1 MRLHDSQVA
10 AAVPTVPRAP
20 SLVPAWLLAGIVV
33 LGAFVRLAGL
43 GDKSLWIDESFS
55 VWVARQPL
63 GTVWRLTA
71 DLDLHPPLYY
81 TLLHHWLAVGG
92 DSEAAARSLS
102 ALLGVL
108 TLPVV
113 HLIGTRI
120 GGRSLGL
127 VAAGL
132 LAVSPMHVYYAQQA
146 RMYTLLTLLA
156 AVSVLCLLHLIG
168 PARTVPPRRP
178 DRWWVGFA
186 VATALAVLTHN
197 TAVLLPVTIALFVA
211 ATHLAGRSRAVPAAP
226 DPAPSWF
233 RGPRGV
239 VTGLAAALLLWL
251 PWLPGFLSQTR
262 RVDEEFWLPSPTL
275 DTVLDHWLDLV
286 ALFGPEGPY
295 RLPIVLGAAALA
307 VLGARRLRRT
317 PAVVLLL
324 ALLVLAPVV
333 IELLVSVRRP
343 IFYTQTLVW
352 TAVPLCVLLAAGL
365 LHLRPRPVGVAVA
378 AVLVAL
384 DVTGVVR
391 HAGYAGQED
400 WRAAA
405 AHVAAQWRPGDVVL
419 FNAGWTV
426 IPFDYYTTRS
436 GVGPFPDQHGL
447 PVDLFERGI
456 IEPKMTRADVPR
468 LARLIE
474 QRPVVWLVYSHNW
487 YTDPQTIVAGHLSMA
502 YDTVE
507 VRQLNGITVHRY
519 GSQARV
525 AAANGTANGSQ

>member
-1 MRLHDSQVA
+1 MRLHDSQLA
-10 AAVPTVPRAP
+10 AAVPRALSP
-20 SLVPAWLLAGIVV
+20 VSAWLLAGVVV

-55 VWVARQPL
+55 IWLSRQPL

-102 ALLGVL
+102 ALVGVL

-113 HLIGTRI
+113 YLIGARV

-146 RMYTLLTLLA
+146 RMYTLLTGLA
-156 AVSVLCLLHLIG
+156 AVSILCLLHLIG
-168 PARTVPPRRP
+168 PIGTAAHIASSRLP

-186 VATALAVLTHN
+186 ASIALTVLSHN
-197 TAVLLPVTIALFVA
+197 TAVLLPATVALFVA
-211 ATHLAGRSRAVPAAP
+211 ATFAVGRFRAAPAAP
-226 DPAPSWF
+226 EEARSWF

-239 VTGLAAALLLWL
+239 ATGLAAALVLWL

-262 RVDEEFWLPSPTL
+262 RVDEEFWLPSPTV
-275 DTVLDHWLDLV
+275 DAFLDHWLDLV
-286 ALFGPEGPY
+286 NLFGPEGPY
-295 RLPIVLGAAALA
+295 RLPIVLGAASLVAL
-307 VLGARRLRRT
+307 GTWRLRRT
-317 PAVVLLL
+317 PMVALLL
-324 ALLVLAPVV
+324 PLLILAPVV
-333 IELLVSVRRP
+333 IELLISVRRP

-352 TAVPLCVLLAAGL
+352 TAVPFCVLVAAGL
-365 LHLRPRPVGVAVA
+365 LHLRPRAVGVAIG

-384 DVTGVVR
+384 NVTSIVR
-391 HAGYAGQED
+391 HSGSGGQED
-400 WRAAA
+400 WRGAA
-405 AHVAAQWRPGDVVL
+405 AHVAAQWRQGDVLL

-426 IPFDYYTTRS
+426 IPFDYYTSRS
-436 GVGPFPDQHGL
+436 GVGPFPEQHGL
-447 PVDLFERGI
+447 PVDPFERGI
-456 IEPKMTRADVPR
+456 IEPRMTQAEVPR
-468 LARLIE
+468 LIQLIE

-487 YTDPQTIVAGHLSMA
+487 YTDPQAIVPDHLSRTYESVDVRELA
-502 YDTVE
+502 GVTVY
-507 VRQLNGITVHRY
+507 RY
-519 GSQARV
+519 TSG
-525 AAANGTANGSQ
+525 